1 MSDSPLFVIC
11 FARVICPEIICHLR
25 RLQPMSYNRICLR
38 HTSIAAVMHH
48 RNAAAHFTVP
58 REGGVTIYTEHCQG
72 RTPSPGQ
79 QRWRHVCTPCTR
91 ARLICLLA
99 LDCLLIL
106 FTVVLVSARHFSRPP
121 CPLGMVLWQSVLCAL
136 FILTA
141 LLGLLYWIGGHYTY

>member
-1 MSDSPLFVIC
+1 MQLHTLRYPVKGASQFTLSIVKDAHHHQGNKDGGMS
-11 FARVICPEIICHLR
+11 
-25 RLQPMSYNRICLR
+25 
-38 HTSIAAVMHH
+38 
-48 RNAAAHFTVP
+48 AH
-58 REGGVTIYTEHCQG
+58 
-72 RTPSPGQ
+72 
-79 QRWRHVCTPCTR
+79 R